1 MENLS
6 LSRENENRKT
16 ERGIWDSNF
25 HDSEKCNI
33 VTISITICTRRTPSR
48 AKMIVHRRR
57 KQKDPRKPAL
67 CNWLRF
73 SLETIMSYRCHG
85 CRPVTRRNRIIVGL
99 EDTNKSG
106 ISRHCGRHGG
116 APSSAVTFNHQ
127 GRNFLVPL
135 RRYKLIIHVRLRQT
149 GPGRL

>member
-1 MENLS
+1 MENFQTILG
-6 LSRENENRKT
+6 RRKQKDGTRNR
-16 ERGIWDSNF
+16 GNFCDS
-25 HDSEKCNI
+25 KKRNI
-33 VTISITICTRRTPSR
+33 VTINITIRTGRAPTR

-57 KQKDPRKPAL
+57 EQEDPRKPAL

-73 SLETIMSYRCHG
+73 SLETIMSYHCRG
-85 CRPVTRRNRIIVGL
+85 CRPVTRRNGIIVRH

-116 APSSAVTFNHQ
+116 VPSSAVTFNHQ

-135 RRYKLIIHVRLRQT
+135 RRYKLIIHVRLSRT
-149 GPGRL
+149 GPKRL